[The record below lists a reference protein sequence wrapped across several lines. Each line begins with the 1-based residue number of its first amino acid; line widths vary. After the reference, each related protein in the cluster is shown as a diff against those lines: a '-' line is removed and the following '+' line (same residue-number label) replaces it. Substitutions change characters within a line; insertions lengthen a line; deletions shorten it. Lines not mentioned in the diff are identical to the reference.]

1 MPSLIYIADPM
12 CSWCY
17 GFSAELKA
25 LLDGL
30 PGLRL
35 DIIVGGL
42 RAYNT
47 ASMDDALKA
56 KLQNHWKQVGERT
69 GLTLAPAAT
78 ERKDFIYDSE
88 PACRAVV
95 ATRLLAPAACLAVFE
110 AIQTAFYAEGKDV
123 TQTGILCDIA
133 AKAISAAGIPMD
145 QEAFHAT
152 FKSEA
157 AVMAT
162 YQDFEQTKRWEITG
176 FPTLVLERDG
186 ALDLVTSG
194 YVTMPELVELMQAL
208 VDAETETTAPA

>member
-1 MPSLIYIADPM
+1 MPSLIYVADPM

-17 GFSAELKA
+17 GFGAELKA

-30 PGLRL
+30 PGLPVE
-35 DIIVGGL
+35 IVVGGL

-47 ASMDDALKA
+47 VPMDDALKA
-56 KLQNHWKQVGERT
+56 TLQSHWKQVGERT
-69 GLTLAPAAT
+69 GLTLSPAALDG
-78 ERKDFIYDSE
+78 KDFIYNTE

-95 ATRLLAPAACLAVFE
+95 AARMLAPAACLKVFE
-110 AIQTAFYAEGKDV
+110 AIQAAFYAEGKDV
-123 TQTGILCDIA
+123 TRTEILCDIA
-133 AKAISAAGIPMD
+133 AAAIASTGTPMD
-145 QEAFHAT
+145 AETFLAT

-162 YQDFEQTKRWEITG
+162 YHDIEQAKRWQVAG

-194 YVTMPELVELMQAL
+194 YVTMPELVERMQAL
-208 VDAETETTAPA
+208 VDATAAEPA

>member
-17 GFSAELKA
+17 GFSSELTA

-35 DIIVGGL
+35 DIVVGGL

-47 ASMDDALKA
+47 VPMDDALKSR
-56 KLQNHWKQVGERT
+56 LQNAWAQVAERT
-69 GLTLAPAAT
+69 GLSFSTAVL
-78 ERKDFIYDSE
+78 ERKDFVYNTE

-95 ATRLLAPAACLAVFE
+95 AARMLAPAACLAVFE
-110 AIQTAFYAEGKDV
+110 AIQQAFYAEGKDV
-123 TQTGILCDIA
+123 TQSEALCEIA
-133 AKAISAAGIPMD
+133 AGAIAAAGIPMD
-145 QEAFHAT
+145 EQTFLAT

-162 YQDFEQTKRWEITG
+162 YHDFEQTKRWKVQG
-176 FPTLVLERDG
+176 YPTLVLERDG

-194 YVTMPELVELMQAL
+194 YVTMRELVERLQTL
-208 VDAETETTAPA
+208 VDAESDASASS

>member
-17 GFSAELKA
+17 GFSSELRA
-25 LLDGL
+25 LMDGL

-35 DIIVGGL
+35 EIVVGGL

-47 ASMDDALKA
+47 VPMDDALRS
-56 KLQNHWKQVGERT
+56 KLQNAWTQVAART
-69 GLTLAPAAT
+69 GLSFSSSALD
-78 ERKDFIYDSE
+78 RKDFIYNTE

-95 ATRLLAPAACLAVFE
+95 AARMLAPSACLAVFE
-110 AIQTAFYAEGKDV
+110 AIQKAFYVEGKDT
-123 TQTGILCDIA
+123 TQTDVLCEIA
-133 AKAISAAGIPMD
+133 AGTIAAAGISMD
-145 QEAFHAT
+145 AQTFLVT

-162 YQDFEQTKRWEITG
+162 YHDIEQTKRWKVQG

-194 YVTMPELVELMQAL
+194 YVTMPELVERLQAL
-208 VDAETETTAPA
+208 VDTEAGETASA